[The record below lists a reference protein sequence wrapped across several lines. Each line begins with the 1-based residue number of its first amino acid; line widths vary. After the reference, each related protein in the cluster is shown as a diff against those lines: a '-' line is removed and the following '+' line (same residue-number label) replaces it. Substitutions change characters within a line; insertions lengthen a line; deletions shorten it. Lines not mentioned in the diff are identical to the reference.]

1 MSDNHHTTDHAEQ
14 HTGPIK
20 TPKQFLLAIIYSF
33 VVPVFG
39 IIGLAYVV
47 DTAYKPVAGAVEPD
61 KSALQRIAKVGTV
74 EIKDANAPLKLGE
87 EIYKAQCVACHG
99 SGVAGAPKLADKGA
113 WGVRIGKGYAALLTS
128 ALKGKG
134 SMGAQGGGDFD
145 DLEIGRA
152 VVYMTNAAGAKFAI
166 PERTVAATAPEAK

>member
-1 MSDNHHTTDHAEQ
+1 MSDIHSTED

-20 TPKQFLLAIIYSF
+20 TPKQLLLAIVYSF
-33 VVPVFG
+33 VVPVFA

-47 DTAYKPVAGAVEPD
+47 GTAYKPVAGAVD
-61 KSALQRIAKVGTV
+61 LGKSVEQRIAKVGMV
-74 EIKDANAPLKLGE
+74 EIKDANGPLKSGE
-87 EIYKAQCVACHG
+87 EVYKAQCVACHG
-99 SGVAGAPKLADKGA
+99 SGAAGAPKFQDKGA
-113 WGVRIGKGYAALLTS
+113 WGARIGKGYAALLTS

-152 VVYMTNAAGAKFAI
+152 VVYMTNAAGASFPVPDRPK
-166 PERTVAATAPEAK
+166 TAAAPAK